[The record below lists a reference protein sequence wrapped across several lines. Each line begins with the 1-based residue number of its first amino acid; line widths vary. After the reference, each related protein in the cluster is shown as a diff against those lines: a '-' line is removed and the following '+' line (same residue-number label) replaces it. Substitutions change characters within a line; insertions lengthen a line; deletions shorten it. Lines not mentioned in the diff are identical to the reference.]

1 MMKSTLTNLCMVQD
15 GSRVLILDRK
25 NPDWR
30 GWTFPGGHVEQN
42 ESLTDAVIR
51 EVQEETGLTVSSPR
65 LCGVKDWVNDDGSR
79 YIVFL
84 YRTDQFTGT
93 LRSSPEG
100 EVFWAELPS
109 LPLDRLA
116 SDMDTLLQVFLRDE
130 LGEQFYSRENETWR
144 MILQ

>member
-1 MMKSTLTNLCMVQD
+1 MLKSTLTNLCMVQD

-65 LCGVKDWVNDDGSR
+65 LCGVKDWINEDGSR
-79 YIVFL
+79 YMVFL
-84 YRTDQFTGT
+84 FRADRFSGE
-93 LRSSPEG
+93 LVSSEEG
-100 EVFWAELPS
+100 RVS
-109 LPLDRLA
+109 
-116 SDMDTLLQVFLRDE
+116 
-130 LGEQFYSRENETWR
+130 GWR
-144 MILQ
+144 RKTC